1 MKWVKVTQSCPTLRP
16 HGLYSLWNS
25 PGRNTGVG
33 SCSHSP
39 GDFLNPGI
47 EPRSPLL
54 QVDSLPAELKGS
66 PRIPE
71 WVVYP
76 FSRGSS
82 QPRNRTQVSST
93 AGKFCTVWATR
104 ILLVTILTITP
115 KTIQRSTVKSLFH
128 SSFWWVCMAS
138 GKMIPMNPFAGQ
150 QWRCRHR
157 KLNCGHS
164 RGMRGE

>member
-1 MKWVKVTQSCPTLRP
+1 MKVTQSCPTLRP

-82 QPRNRTQVSST
+82 QPRNRTRVSCI
-93 AGKFCTVWATR
+93 AGGFFTTELSCVQSLGWEDALEKGKARKYANIFSKELICFGN
-104 ILLVTILTITP
+104 TP
-115 KTIQRSTVKSLFH
+115 
-128 SSFWWVCMAS
+128 
-138 GKMIPMNPFAGQ
+138 
-150 QWRCRHR
+150 
-157 KLNCGHS
+157 
-164 RGMRGE
+164 